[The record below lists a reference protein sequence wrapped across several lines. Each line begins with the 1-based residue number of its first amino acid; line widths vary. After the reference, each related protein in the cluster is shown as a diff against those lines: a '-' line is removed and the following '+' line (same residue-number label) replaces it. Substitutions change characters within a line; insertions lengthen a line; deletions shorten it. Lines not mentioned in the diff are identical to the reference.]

1 MTVYA
6 YGSHAYGSLD
16 RYHGYSGAVHSDGQ
30 DFPDVPFRRTRTFS
44 PVSLSLSLYIYIYTH
59 THIYMSDFLYSS
71 NTSVNIL
78 VYIPHVSIY
87 RGINS

>member
-16 RYHGYSGAVHSDGQ
+16 RYHGYSAAVHSDGQ
-30 DFPDVPFRRTRTFS
+30 DFPDVHFRRKRTLS
-44 PVSLSLSLYIYIYTH
+44 PVSLYIYIYIHTH
-59 THIYMSDFLYSS
+59 THIIYMSDFLYSS

>member
-44 PVSLSLSLYIYIYTH
+44 PVSLSLSLSLYIYIHTH
-59 THIYMSDFLYSS
+59 T
-71 NTSVNIL
+71 
-78 VYIPHVSIY
+78 YICLIFYIQVTLQ
-87 RGINS
+87 

>member
-16 RYHGYSGAVHSDGQ
+16 RYHGYSVAVHSDGQ
-30 DFPDVPFRRTRTFS
+30 DLPDVHFHRKRTFS
-44 PVSLSLSLYIYIYTH
+44 PVSLYIYIYIYTH
-59 THIYMSDFLYSS
+59 IYMSYFLYSS

-78 VYIPHVSIY
+78 VDIPHVSIY